1 MTFYYSIFAIIC
13 ILSLIEILGLK
24 KKQALSAFFYLS
36 TFLFILS
43 LIRWE
48 TGTDWDAYVDF
59 YEHLPEIGEE
69 SNFEPLY
76 HLVNYIGK
84 HLFDSYTGV
93 LFICASILFL
103 FQSLS
108 IYRLSIFP
116 ITTLFILYGSS
127 FGNVFFI
134 RQTIATVI
142 LFFSIVFIQ
151 EKKIT
156 KFLLCVFIATL
167 FHYSSLIFLPAW
179 WIFNWNS
186 SKKKLIILFI
196 ISLSTSVIIASFL
209 QSLGNLLGGIIQY
222 KLLFYLDNTGEDSLQ
237 GTSFSLA
244 TMLIKGLSNKAV
256 ILFPAILLFDK
267 LRCRYQPYK
276 GYLNLYWFGAII
288 YFLTAPISLV
298 LVRFSFAYDILSI
311 LLIPMIIGYFK
322 QNIRII
328 LFIILIAYL
337 AMRLYVAINSYY
349 DLYIPYKTIFDI
361 L

>member
-36 TFLFILS
+36 AFLFILS

-48 TGTDWDAYVDF
+48 TGTDWWSYVDF

-69 SNFEPLY
+69 SHFEPLY

-108 IYRLSIFP
+108 IYKLSIFP
-116 ITTLFILYGSS
+116 ITTLFILYGAS

-142 LFFSIVFIQ
+142 LFYSIVYIQ
-151 EKKIT
+151 EKKFI
-156 KFLLCVFIATL
+156 KFIICVFIAML

-186 SKKKLIILFI
+186 SKNKLLIFFLIALFTSILV
-196 ISLSTSVIIASFL
+196 SSFL
-209 QSLGNLLGGIIQY
+209 RFLGNIIGGIIQY
-222 KLLFYLDNTGEDSLQ
+222 KISVYLDITGEESLQ

-244 TMLIKGLSNKAV
+244 TMLLKGLANKAI
-256 ILFPAILLFDK
+256 ILFPAILLLNK
-267 LRCRYQPYK
+267 LGDRYQYYK
-276 GYLNLYWFGAII
+276 GYLNLYWFGCIL
-288 YFLTAPISLV
+288 YFITAPISLI
-298 LVRFSFAYDILSI
+298 LIRFSFAYDIVSI
-311 LLIPMIIGYFK
+311 LIIPLIIKGYK
-322 QNIRII
+322 LNIRI
-328 LFIILIAYL
+328 LIFALLALYL

-349 DLYIPYKTIFDI
+349 NLFVPYKTIFEI
-361 L
+361 